1 MAETSSPLHTPK
13 RRLNAAELESTGS
26 KPAARRQRVLES
38 SETRELLW
46 TGWRDKSPS
55 QSRFMN
61 EALAVDEDALNS
73 QEDRENIDPKINMP
87 TAGAADYAVQDG
99 VLKNHGHC
107 QRTAQAPAPRGLLA
121 QRMGQ
126 ADDTSTLPGDS
137 SRGEAV
143 KASRAQF

>member
-87 TAGAADYAVQDG
+87 TAG